1 MNRAPC
7 DDTTLETAVAAL
19 PGAVALLTDREGET
33 YVRAFGMA
41 DSVPGV
47 PMREDTVFQIASMT
61 KAIVSFAALQL
72 VEAGKLSLDAPI
84 GGVLPALAQPR
95 VIDGWDA
102 DGKALTRPAA
112 APITLRHLLTH
123 TAGLGYIFVQ
133 PDVLRHFQSTAMPAP
148 GSHAAIT
155 MPLLFDPGQGWEY
168 SVATDWVGLAVEAAS
183 GQALGDYLA
192 AHIFAPLGMTRT
204 AFRSAGEMPG
214 DAARVHVRLP
224 EGGWKIIPVHLGG
237 GEFDSGG
244 GGLSGTARD
253 YGAFVRAILN
263 DGRAPDGTALLGP
276 AMIAEMARNQI
287 APLRAGA
294 MGTSMPD
301 IAAPFDPFPDQH
313 SGWSLAFL
321 INPERGPAG
330 RPGGSLSWAGIF
342 NTYYWIDR
350 AGGLGGVFMSQLAPF
365 GDTAALAAYAEL
377 EKMAYA

>member
-1 MNRAPC
+1 MDKTP
-7 DDTTLETAVAAL
+7 DDTALAAAVAAL
-19 PGAVALLTDREGET
+19 PGAVALLTNRAGET

-41 DSVPGV
+41 DAVAGA
-47 PMREDTVFQIASMT
+47 PMHEDTVFQIASMT

-84 GGVLPALAQPR
+84 GDVLPALAAPR
-95 VIDGWDA
+95 VLSGWDDA
-102 DGKALTRPAA
+102 GQAITRPAA
-112 APITLRHLLTH
+112 GPITLRHLLTH

-155 MPLLFDPGQGWEY
+155 MPLLFDPGEGWEY

-183 GQALGDYLA
+183 GLALGDYLA
-192 AHIFAPLGMTRT
+192 AHVFAPLGMTQT
-204 AFRSAGEMPG
+204 AFRSAAEMPA
-214 DAARVHVRLP
+214 DAAKVHVRLP
-224 EGGWKIIPVHLGG
+224 EGGWKTLPIHLGG
-237 GEFDSGG
+237 GAFHSGG

-253 YGAFVRAILN
+253 YGAFVRTVLN
-263 DGRAPDGTALLGP
+263 DGRAPDGTALLRP
-276 AMIAEMARNQI
+276 ETIAEMARNQI
-287 APLRAGA
+287 GGLRAGA

-313 SGWSLAFL
+313 SGWGLGFL

-330 RPGGSLSWAGIF
+330 RPGASLSWAGIF

-350 AGGLGGVFMSQLAPF
+350 AGGVGGVFMGQLAPF
-365 GDTAALAAYAEL
+365 GDAAALAAYAEL
-377 EKMAYA
+377 EKLAYA